1 MGAILNNL
9 RTPEIDSL
17 ENMPTNSADWLT
29 SHADATGLAV
39 VEIERLWHRF
49 QLLTGSNDAGVL
61 LPNSISDD
69 VRTDLFVRNVSDGFF
84 PFLLEDE
91 RFFSS
96 SNIFLAPNQIQV
108 PYRSGTL
115 SW

>member
-9 RTPEIDSL
+9 RTPELDSL
-17 ENMPTNSADWLT
+17 ENLPTNSAEWLT

-39 VEIERLWHRF
+39 VEVERLWHRF
-49 QLLTGSNDAGVL
+49 QVLTGSSDAGVL

-69 VRTDLFVRNVSDGFF
+69 VRTDLFVRNVSDESVSS
-84 PFLLEDE
+84 LLEDE

-96 SNIFLAPNQIQV
+96 SNIFLARNRTRV
-108 PYRSGTL
+108 PYHSVI
-115 SW
+115 SFW